1 MWGWNQCACFERAK
15 SDLEACAKA
24 TIARV
29 KPMDAQV
36 NESLAAERFQTFVL
50 MSFGIAALL
59 LAIDHWSNKD
69 DRLKPREAA

>member
-1 MWGWNQCACFERAK
+1 VGLEPVRLFECAR
-15 SDLEACAKA
+15 SGLEACARV

-36 NESLAAERFQTFVL
+36 SESLAGERFQTFVL
-50 MSFGIAALL
+50 LSFGIAALL